1 MSQNEKNNF
10 KSNESFNDKAL
21 EELRNERFEKINEN
35 LERSAETERTSHES
49 EARHEALERASSIEK
64 EARNKPEAETK
75 LEKRRPATK
84 HERKA
89 SYNKVMDEV
98 KAQLPAPSRAFSN
111 FIHQPAIEK
120 LSDAVGGTIARPNA
134 ILAGSVF
141 AFALTLAV
149 YLVAR
154 LYGYPL
160 SGSESIASFTLGWVI
175 GIIFDYIRLLVGR
188 RSN

>member
-10 KSNESFNDKAL
+10 KSNESFDDKAL
-21 EELRNERFEKINEN
+21 EELRNERSEKINKD
-35 LERSAETERTSHES
+35 LERSIEKESTSHES

-64 EARNKPEAETK
+64 EAHKPEEETK

-89 SYNKVMDEV
+89 SYNKAMDEV

-120 LSDAVGGTIARPNA
+120 ISDAIGGTVARPNA
-134 ILAGSVF
+134 ILSGSIF
-141 AFALTLAV
+141 AFTLTLAV
-149 YLVAR
+149 YLIAR

-175 GIIFDYIRLLVGR
+175 GIIFDYVRLLVGK